1 MPATYREELCP
12 KCGAQVYDNTENK
25 RNPKAPDY
33 KCSDKDCDYVKWPPR
48 GGSRRNATPPP
59 QRRSAAPP
67 PSQRNGNDD
76 RSNRIERQHSQEMAL
91 RLAAIDNTAVI
102 TDGKFDMKK
111 LKWFIDWFQ
120 RDVAK
125 LPLNAPIQ
133 RQPEPEPEPEP
144 GYEPTGHP
152 EDDEIPF

>member
-1 MPATYREELCP
+1 MSATYREELCP

-33 KCSDKDCDYVKWPPR
+33 KCSDKDCDYVVWPPR
-48 GGSRRNATPPP
+48 GGGNRRSAPPP
-59 QRRSAAPP
+59 QRSAPS

-91 RLAAIDNTAVI
+91 RLASIDNTTII
-102 TDGKFDMKK
+102 TDGKTDLKK

-120 RDVAK
+120 KDVSK
-125 LPLNAPIQ
+125 LPAQSAPPPQ
-133 RQPEPEPEPEP
+133 REPEPEPEPEP
-144 GYEPTGHP
+144 DP